1 MVINMKKQ
9 RGTEYGLVAVL
20 LLSLLLLWI
29 WTGFEEEAFLI
40 DDNRTQW
47 YPVMEKA
54 YEDVL
59 EGKIYYYDFYQMKG
73 MSIAEQGYYGIMNPF
88 MLLSYCLTHY
98 TPLRLS
104 TITIYIMMLFLM
116 GNSFFYLL
124 CCRIGCDEK
133 LSILMTLSYSTAGC
147 FVSFYCWYYVYNNY
161 FIIPLLLY
169 IFLIFG
175 EHRIGYFACGIVL
188 AVDLYLGNAQ
198 YACYHYML
206 FCILCMGMIALKKLR
221 YFGVMCVNVF
231 TGIILS
237 IPLLALLLE
246 TAGDF
251 GKNEEFFDCPIYLF
265 SFLIHSVVPHGILHR
280 LNCTFTFLG
289 VTVMDRSDNLVLYLG
304 APCLV
309 LGIILVVMIYGR
321 VRKYR
326 REAREAH
333 FKAKDE
339 IQYIVRGVYDLYE
352 AAVDMGFAKQIML
365 GCIVAMLC
373 FLSFMGE
380 GFVALVLNR
389 MPVIRNFRYL
399 FKAIFIITPL
409 INVLSAFAIAQSK
422 GKLKKVVVVL
432 TVLSVCAGICNAYY
446 TVQEVE
452 DLFDMRIDGSF
463 DEERTYAVKML
474 EEQNV
479 DYKNYRTAAFLKY
492 AGVNDECFD
501 ISNNLTRNF
510 ATGIGAFSLAG
521 YEIATPVERLKEF
534 DAIYLGSE
542 FFTVFADADTMK
554 HLYFSLQEQPKRIQ
568 NQLIDNGV
576 RYLLVER
583 SDSEQNLM
591 VMNRGE
597 QAVIQDYEE
606 DIIEA
611 IKNMSE
617 INVERV
623 SRLNQN
629 YDLIELSG
637 VNSLC
642 MNARKERVPL
652 SDENMQTLSFEAE
665 EPGIYYLAFSYD
677 SHLKAYLEKRDG
689 TKEKLAVEDAGNGTI
704 AIDTNNISGK
714 VVVTY
719 EDVLCHMGFLWEIV
733 VSILFVGI
741 CIVCIR
747 QNRKQTLG

>member
-1 MVINMKKQ
+1 MKKQ
-9 RGTEYGLVAVL
+9 RGIGYGLVAVL

-88 MLLSYCLTHY
+88 MLLSYCLAHY

-133 LSILMTLSYSTAGC
+133 LSILMTLSYSVAGC
-147 FVSFYCWYYVYNNY
+147 FAAFYYWYYIYNNY
-161 FIIPLLLY
+161 FIVPLLLY
-169 IFLIFG
+169 LFLVFG
-175 EHRIGYFACGIVL
+175 EHRMGYFACGIVL
-188 AVDLYLGNAQ
+188 AMDLYLGNAQ

-206 FCILCMGMIALKKLR
+206 FCILCIGMMALKKMR
-221 YFGVMCVNVF
+221 YFGVMCINVF
-231 TGIILS
+231 TGMILS
-237 IPLLALLLE
+237 IPLLALLIG
-246 TAGDF
+246 TAVDF
-251 GKNEEFFDCPIYLF
+251 GKNENFFDYPIYLF
-265 SFLIHSVVPHGILHR
+265 SFLLHSVIPQGILHS
-280 LNCTFTFLG
+280 LECAYPFLG
-289 VTVMDRSDNLVLYLG
+289 VNVMNRRDNLVLYLG

-321 VRKYR
+321 VRIYR
-326 REAREAH
+326 REARAAH

-339 IQYIVRGVYDLYE
+339 IQYIVRGLHDLYE
-352 AAVDMGFAKQIML
+352 KAVHMSFAKQMML
-365 GCIVAMLC
+365 GCVVAMLC

-380 GFVALVLNR
+380 GVVALVLSR
-389 MPVIRNFRYL
+389 MPVVKNFRYL
-399 FKAIFIITPL
+399 FKAIFIIAPL
-409 INVLSAFAIAQSK
+409 INVLSAFAITQSK
-422 GKLKKVVVVL
+422 GKLKTMVVAL
-432 TVLSVCAGICNAYY
+432 TVLCVCVGICNNYY
-446 TVQEVE
+446 TVQEVKN
-452 DLFDMRIDGSF
+452 LFDMRIDGSC
-463 DEERTYAVKML
+463 DEEKIYAVKML

-479 DYKNYRTAAFLKY
+479 DYKNYRTATFFKY

-501 ISNNLTRNF
+501 ISNNLTKNF
-510 ATGIGAFSLAG
+510 ATGIEAFSLAG
-521 YEIATPVERLKEF
+521 YEIATPVKRLKEF
-534 DAIYLGSE
+534 DAIYSQNE
-542 FFTVFADADTMK
+542 FFTVYADADTMEN
-554 HLYFSLQEQPKRIQ
+554 LYFSLLDQPKRIQ
-568 NQLIDNGV
+568 NQLIDNSV

-583 SDSEQNLM
+583 NDSEQNLM
-591 VMNRGE
+591 VMNRGR
-597 QAVIQDYEE
+597 QIVNKDYEE
-606 DIIEA
+606 DIIEV
-611 IKNMSE
+611 IENMSE

-665 EPGIYYLAFSYD
+665 EAGVYYLAFSYD
-677 SHLKAYLEKRDG
+677 SHLRAYLEKKDG
-689 TKEKLAVEDAGNGTI
+689 TKEKLAVEDAGNGRI
-704 AIDTNNISGK
+704 AIDTNNMSGK
-714 VVVTY
+714 VIVTY

-733 VSILFVGI
+733 VSILFVEI
-741 CIVCIR
+741 CIVCIG

>member
-1 MVINMKKQ
+1 MSIKMKKQ
-9 RGTEYGLVAVL
+9 RGIGYGLAAVL

-29 WTGFEEEAFLI
+29 WTGFEEEVFLI

-88 MLLSYCLTHY
+88 MLLSYCLVHY
-98 TPLRLS
+98 TALRLS

-147 FVSFYCWYYVYNNY
+147 FISFYCWYYVYNNY

-188 AVDLYLGNAQ
+188 AMDLYLGNAQ
-198 YACYHYML
+198 YACYHYIL

-221 YFGVMCVNVF
+221 YFGVMCVNVL

-237 IPLLALLLE
+237 VPLLALLLE

-265 SFLIHSVVPHGILHR
+265 SFLLHSVVPHGILHR
-280 LNCTFTFLG
+280 VNCTFTFLG

-321 VRKYR
+321 VREYR
-326 REAREAH
+326 REVRVAQ

-339 IQYIVRGVYDLYE
+339 IQYIVRGLHELYE

-380 GFVALVLNR
+380 GFVALVLSR

-399 FKAIFIITPL
+399 FKAIFIIAPL

-432 TVLSVCAGICNAYY
+432 TVLCVCAGICNAYY
-446 TVQEVE
+446 TVQEAE

-474 EEQNV
+474 EGQNV
-479 DYKNYRTAAFLKY
+479 DYKNYRTATFFKY

-501 ISNNLTRNF
+501 ISNNLTKNF

-521 YEIATPVERLKEF
+521 YEIATPAKRLKEF
-534 DAIYLGSE
+534 DAIYSQSE
-542 FFTVFADADTMK
+542 FFAVYAGADTMEN
-554 HLYFSLQEQPKRIQ
+554 LYFSLLEQPKRIQ

-576 RYLLVER
+576 RYLLLER

-591 VMNRGE
+591 VMNRE
-597 QAVIQDYEE
+597 RQVVNKDYEE
-606 DIIEA
+606 AIIEV
-611 IKNMSE
+611 IENMSE

-629 YDLIELSG
+629 YDLVELSE

-642 MNARKERVPL
+642 MNEGKERIPL

-665 EPGIYYLAFSYD
+665 ESGIYYLAFSYD
-677 SHLKAYLEKRDG
+677 SHLKAYLEKKDG
-689 TKEKLAVEDAGNGTI
+689 TKERLIVEDVDNGTI
-704 AIDTNNISGK
+704 AIDTNNMSGK
-714 VVVTY
+714 VIVTY
-719 EDVLCHMGFLWEIV
+719 ENALCCMGFLWEIV

>member
-1 MVINMKKQ
+1 MKKQ
-9 RGTEYGLVAVL
+9 RGIVYGLAAVL

-88 MLLSYCLTHY
+88 MLLSYCLAHY

-104 TITIYIMMLFLM
+104 TITIYIMMLFLT
-116 GNSFFYLL
+116 GNGFFYLL
-124 CCRIGCDEK
+124 CRRIGCDEK
-133 LSILMTLSYSTAGC
+133 LSILMTLSYSVAGC
-147 FVSFYCWYYVYNNY
+147 FAAFYYWYYIYNNY
-161 FIIPLLLY
+161 FIVPLLLY
-169 IFLIFG
+169 LFLVFG
-175 EHRIGYFACGIVL
+175 EHRMGYFACGIVL
-188 AVDLYLGNAQ
+188 AMDLYLGNAQ

-206 FCILCMGMIALKKLR
+206 FCILCIGMMALKKMR
-221 YFGVMCVNVF
+221 YFGVMCTNVF
-231 TGIILS
+231 TGMILS
-237 IPLLALLLE
+237 IPLLALLIG
-246 TAGDF
+246 TAVDF
-251 GKNEEFFDCPIYLF
+251 GKNENFFDYPIYLF
-265 SFLIHSVVPHGILHR
+265 SFLLHSVIPQGILHS
-280 LNCTFTFLG
+280 LECAYPFLG
-289 VTVMDRSDNLVLYLG
+289 VNVMNRRDNLVLYVG

-321 VRKYR
+321 VRIYR
-326 REAREAH
+326 REARAAH
-333 FKAKDE
+333 CKAKDE
-339 IQYIVRGVYDLYE
+339 IQYIVRGLHNLYE
-352 AAVDMGFAKQIML
+352 KAVHMSFAKQMML
-365 GCIVAMLC
+365 GCVVAMLC

-380 GFVALVLNR
+380 GVVALALSR
-389 MPVIRNFRYL
+389 LPVVKNFRYL
-399 FKAIFIITPL
+399 FKAIFIIAPL
-409 INVLSAFAIAQSK
+409 INVLSAFAITQSK
-422 GKLKKVVVVL
+422 GKLKTMVVAL
-432 TVLSVCAGICNAYY
+432 TVLCVCVGICNNYY
-446 TVQEVE
+446 TVQEVKN
-452 DLFDMRIDGSF
+452 LFDMRIDGSC
-463 DEERTYAVKML
+463 DEEKIYAVKML

-479 DYKNYRTAAFLKY
+479 DYKNYRTATFFKY

-501 ISNNLTRNF
+501 ISNNLTKNF
-510 ATGIGAFSLAG
+510 ATGIEAFSLAG
-521 YEIATPVERLKEF
+521 YEIATPVKRLKEF
-534 DAIYLGSE
+534 DAIYSQNE
-542 FFTVFADADTMK
+542 FFTVYADADTMEN
-554 HLYFSLQEQPKRIQ
+554 LYFSLLDQPKRIQ
-568 NQLIDNGV
+568 NQLIDNSV

-583 SDSEQNLM
+583 NDSEQNLM
-591 VMNRGE
+591 VMNRGR
-597 QAVIQDYEE
+597 QVVNKDYEE
-606 DIIEA
+606 DIIEV
-611 IKNMSE
+611 IENMSE

-677 SHLKAYLEKRDG
+677 SHLKAYLEKKDG

-704 AIDTNNISGK
+704 AIDTNSKSGK
-714 VVVTY
+714 VIVTY
-719 EDVLCHMGFLWEIV
+719 EDELCHMGFLWEIV

>member
-1 MVINMKKQ
+1 MKKQ
-9 RGTEYGLVAVL
+9 RGIVYGLAAVL

-88 MLLSYCLTHY
+88 MLLSYCLAHY
-98 TPLRLS
+98 TPLGLS

-124 CCRIGCDEK
+124 CRRIGCDEK
-133 LSILMTLSYSTAGC
+133 LSILMTLSYSVAGC
-147 FVSFYCWYYVYNNY
+147 FAAFYYWYYIYNNY
-161 FIIPLLLY
+161 FIVPLLLY
-169 IFLIFG
+169 LFFVFG
-175 EHRIGYFACGIVL
+175 EHRMGYFACGIVL
-188 AVDLYLGNAQ
+188 AMDLYLGNAQ

-206 FCILCMGMIALKKLR
+206 FCILCIGMMALKKMR
-221 YFGVMCVNVF
+221 YFGVMCTNVF
-231 TGIILS
+231 TGMILS
-237 IPLLALLLE
+237 IPLLALLIG
-246 TAGDF
+246 TAVDF
-251 GKNEEFFDCPIYLF
+251 GKNENFFDYPIYLF
-265 SFLIHSVVPHGILHR
+265 SFLLHSVIPQGILHS
-280 LNCTFTFLG
+280 LECAYPFLG
-289 VTVMDRSDNLVLYLG
+289 VNVMNRRDNLVLYLG

-321 VRKYR
+321 VRIYR
-326 REAREAH
+326 REARAAH

-339 IQYIVRGVYDLYE
+339 IQYIVRGLHDLYE
-352 AAVDMGFAKQIML
+352 KAVHMSFAKQMML
-365 GCIVAMLC
+365 GCVVAMLC

-380 GFVALVLNR
+380 GVVALVLSR

-399 FKAIFIITPL
+399 FKAIFIIAPL
-409 INVLSAFAIAQSK
+409 INVLSAFAITQSK
-422 GKLKKVVVVL
+422 GKLKTMVVAL
-432 TVLSVCAGICNAYY
+432 TVLCVCVGICNNYY
-446 TVQEVE
+446 TVQEVKN
-452 DLFDMRIDGSF
+452 LFDMRIDGSC
-463 DEERTYAVKML
+463 DEEKIYAVKML

-479 DYKNYRTAAFLKY
+479 DYKNYRTATFFKY

-501 ISNNLTRNF
+501 ISNNLTKNF
-510 ATGIGAFSLAG
+510 ATGIEAFSLAG
-521 YEIATPVERLKEF
+521 YEIATPVKRLKEF
-534 DAIYLGSE
+534 DAIYSQNE
-542 FFTVFADADTMK
+542 FLTVYADADTMEN
-554 HLYFSLQEQPKRIQ
+554 LYFSLLEQPKRIQ

-583 SDSEQNLM
+583 NDSEQNLM
-591 VMNRGE
+591 VMNRGR
-597 QAVIQDYEE
+597 QIVNKDYEE
-606 DIIEA
+606 DIIEV
-611 IKNMSE
+611 IENMSE

-665 EPGIYYLAFSYD
+665 EAGVYYLAFSYD
-677 SHLKAYLEKRDG
+677 SHLRAYLEKKDG

-714 VVVTY
+714 VIVTY
-719 EDVLCHMGFLWEIV
+719 EDELCHMGFLWEIV

-741 CIVCIR
+741 CIVCIS
-747 QNRKQTLG
+747 

>member
-1 MVINMKKQ
+1 MAIKMKKQ
-9 RGTEYGLVAVL
+9 RGIGYGLAAVL

-88 MLLSYCLTHY
+88 MLLSYCMAHY

-124 CCRIGCDEK
+124 CCRIGCNEK
-133 LSILMTLSYSTAGC
+133 LSILMTLSYSVAGC
-147 FVSFYCWYYVYNNY
+147 FSAFYYWYYVYNNY
-161 FIIPLLLY
+161 FIVPLLLY
-169 IFLIFG
+169 LFLVLG

-188 AVDLYLGNAQ
+188 AMDLYLGNAQ
-198 YACYHYML
+198 YACYHYMM

-221 YFGVMCVNVF
+221 YFGVMFVNVF

-237 IPLLALLLE
+237 VPLLALLLGA
-246 TAGDF
+246 AGDF
-251 GKNEEFFDCPIYLF
+251 GKNEEFFYCPIYLF
-265 SFLIHSVVPHGILHR
+265 NFLIHSVVPHGILHR
-280 LNCTFTFLG
+280 LNCTFNFMG

-321 VRKYR
+321 VCKYR
-326 REAREAH
+326 IEMEKAQ

-339 IQYIVRGVYDLYE
+339 IQYIVRGLHELYE
-352 AAVDMGFAKQIML
+352 EAVHMSFEKQMLL
-365 GCIVAMLC
+365 GCIVIMLC
-373 FLSFMGE
+373 FLSLMGE
-380 GFVALVLNR
+380 GVVALVLSR
-389 MPVIRNFRYL
+389 MPVIGNFRYL
-399 FKAIFIITPL
+399 FKAIFIISPL

-422 GKLKKVVVVL
+422 GKLKKAVVVL
-432 TVLSVCAGICNAYY
+432 AVLSVCAGICNTYY

-452 DLFDMRIDGSF
+452 DLFDMRTDGSF
-463 DEERTYAVKML
+463 DEERAYAVKML
-474 EEQNV
+474 EEQKV
-479 DYKNYRTAAFLKY
+479 DYKNYRTATFFKY

-521 YEIATPVERLKEF
+521 YEIATPAKRLKEF
-534 DAIYLGSE
+534 DAIYSQSE
-542 FFTVFADADTMK
+542 FFAVYAGADTMEN
-554 HLYFSLQEQPKRIQ
+554 LYFSLLEQPKRIQ

-576 RYLLVER
+576 RYLLLER

-591 VMNRGE
+591 VMNRE
-597 QAVIQDYEE
+597 RQVVNKDYEE
-606 DIIEA
+606 AIIEV
-611 IKNMSE
+611 IENMSE
-617 INVERV
+617 INVESV

-642 MNARKERVPL
+642 MNEGKERIPL

-665 EPGIYYLAFSYD
+665 EPGVYNLAFSYD
-677 SHLKAYLEKRDG
+677 SRLKAYLEKTDG

-704 AIDTNNISGK
+704 AIDTNNMSGK
-714 VVVTY
+714 VIVTY
-719 EDVLCHMGFLWEIV
+719 ENALCYMGFLWEIIM
-733 VSILFVGI
+733 SILFVGI
-741 CIVCIR
+741 CVHSVFI
-747 QNRKQTLG
+747 

>member
-1 MVINMKKQ
+1 MAIKMKKQ
-9 RGTEYGLVAVL
+9 RGIGYGLAAVL

-88 MLLSYCLTHY
+88 MLLSYCMAHY

-133 LSILMTLSYSTAGC
+133 LSILMTLSYSVAGC
-147 FVSFYCWYYVYNNY
+147 FSAFYYWYYVYNNY
-161 FIIPLLLY
+161 FIVPLLLY
-169 IFLIFG
+169 LFLVLG

-188 AVDLYLGNAQ
+188 AMDLYLGNAQ
-198 YACYHYML
+198 YACYHYMM

-221 YFGVMCVNVF
+221 YFGVMFVNVF

-237 IPLLALLLE
+237 VPLLALLLGA
-246 TAGDF
+246 AGDF
-251 GKNEEFFDCPIYLF
+251 GKNEEFFYCPIYLF
-265 SFLIHSVVPHGILHR
+265 NFLIHSVVPHGILHR
-280 LNCTFTFLG
+280 LNCTFNFMG

-321 VRKYR
+321 VCKYR
-326 REAREAH
+326 IEMEKAQ

-339 IQYIVRGVYDLYE
+339 IQYIVRGLHELYE
-352 AAVDMGFAKQIML
+352 EAVHMSFEKQMLLECIVIML
-365 GCIVAMLC
+365 Y
-373 FLSFMGE
+373 FLSLMGE
-380 GFVALVLNR
+380 GVVALVLSR
-389 MPVIRNFRYL
+389 MPVIGNFRYL
-399 FKAIFIITPL
+399 FKAIFIIAPL

-422 GKLKKVVVVL
+422 GKLKKAVVVL
-432 TVLSVCAGICNAYY
+432 AVLSVCAGICNTYY

-452 DLFDMRIDGSF
+452 DLFDMRTDGSF
-463 DEERTYAVKML
+463 DEERAYAVKML
-474 EEQNV
+474 EEQKV
-479 DYKNYRTAAFLKY
+479 DYKNYRTATFFKY

-521 YEIATPVERLKEF
+521 YEIATPAKRLKEF
-534 DAIYLGSE
+534 DAIYSQSE
-542 FFTVFADADTMK
+542 FFVVYAGADTMEN
-554 HLYFSLQEQPKRIQ
+554 LYFSLQEQPKRIQ

-591 VMNRGE
+591 VMNRE
-597 QAVIQDYEE
+597 RQAVIEDYEE
-606 DIIEA
+606 AIIEV
-611 IKNMSE
+611 IENMSE

-665 EPGIYYLAFSYD
+665 EPGVYNLAFSYD
-677 SHLKAYLEKRDG
+677 SHLKAYLDKKDG
-689 TKEKLAVEDAGNGTI
+689 TKEKLAVEDAGNGRI
-704 AIDTNNISGK
+704 AIDTNNMSGK
-714 VVVTY
+714 VIVTY
-719 EDVLCHMGFLWEIV
+719 ENALCYMGFLWEIV

-741 CIVCIR
+741 CVRCVFI
-747 QNRKQTLG
+747 

>member
-1 MVINMKKQ
+1 MKKQ
-9 RGTEYGLVAVL
+9 RGTGYGLAAVL

-29 WTGFEEEAFLI
+29 WTGFEEETFLI

-73 MSIAEQGYYGIMNPF
+73 MSIAEQGYYGITNPF
-88 MLLSYCLTHY
+88 MLLSYCLAHY

-104 TITIYIMMLFLM
+104 TITIYIMLLFLM

-124 CCRIGCDEK
+124 CRRIGCDEK
-133 LSILMTLSYSTAGC
+133 LSILMTLSYSVAGC
-147 FVSFYCWYYVYNNY
+147 FLAFYYWYYVYNNY
-161 FIIPLLLY
+161 FIVPLLLY
-169 IFLIFG
+169 LFFVFG
-175 EHRIGYFACGIVL
+175 EHRMGYFACGIVL
-188 AVDLYLGNAQ
+188 AMDLYLGNAQ

-206 FCILCMGMIALKKLR
+206 FCILCLGMMALKKMR
-221 YFGVMCVNVF
+221 YFGVMCTNVF
-231 TGIILS
+231 TGMILS
-237 IPLLALLLE
+237 IPLFVLLIG
-246 TAGDF
+246 TAVDF
-251 GKNEEFFDCPIYLF
+251 GKNENFFDYPIYLF
-265 SFLIHSVVPHGILHR
+265 SFLLHSVIPHGILHR
-280 LNCTFTFLG
+280 LNYTFSFLG
-289 VTVMDRSDNLVLYLG
+289 VSVMSRRDNLVLYLG

-309 LGIILVVMIYGR
+309 LGIILVAMIYGR

-339 IQYIVRGVYDLYE
+339 IQFIVRGMHDLYE
-352 AAVDMGFAKQIML
+352 KAVHMSFEKQVVL

-373 FLSFMGE
+373 FLSLMGE
-380 GFVALVLNR
+380 GGVALVLNR

-409 INVLSAFAIAQSK
+409 INVLSAFAITQSK
-422 GKLKKVVVVL
+422 GKLKTIVVAL
-432 TVLSVCAGICNAYY
+432 TVLCVCVGICNNYY
-446 TVQEVE
+446 TVREVKN
-452 DLFDMRIDGSF
+452 LFDMRIDGSC
-463 DEERTYAVKML
+463 DEEKIYAVKML

-479 DYKNYRTAAFLKY
+479 DYKNYRTATFFKY

-501 ISNNLTRNF
+501 ISTNLTKNF
-510 ATGIGAFSLAG
+510 ATGIEAFSLAG
-521 YEIATPVERLKEF
+521 YEIATPAKRLKEF
-534 DAIYLGSE
+534 DAIYSQSE
-542 FFTVFADADTMK
+542 FFTVYADADTMEN
-554 HLYFSLQEQPKRIQ
+554 LYFSLLDQPKRIR
-568 NQLIDNGV
+568 NQLIDNSV

-583 SDSEQNLM
+583 NDSEQNLM
-591 VMNRGE
+591 VMNRGR
-597 QAVIQDYEE
+597 QIVNKDYEE
-606 DIIEA
+606 DIIEV
-611 IKNMSE
+611 IENMSE

-665 EPGIYYLAFSYD
+665 EAGVYYLAFSYD
-677 SHLKAYLEKRDG
+677 SHLRAYLEKKDG

-704 AIDTNNISGK
+704 AIDTNNMSGK
-714 VVVTY
+714 VIVTY

-733 VSILFVGI
+733 VSILFVEI
-741 CIVCIR
+741 CIACIS

>member
-1 MVINMKKQ
+1 MKKQ
-9 RGTEYGLVAVL
+9 RGIVYGLAAVL

-88 MLLSYCLTHY
+88 MLLSYCLAHY

-175 EHRIGYFACGIVL
+175 EHRIGYFASGIVL
-188 AVDLYLGNAQ
+188 AMDLYLGNAQ
-198 YACYHYML
+198 YACYHYVL

-231 TGIILS
+231 TGIVLS

-289 VTVMDRSDNLVLYLG
+289 VTVIDRSDNLVLYLG

-309 LGIILVVMIYGR
+309 LGIILVVKIYR
-321 VRKYR
+321 WVRKYR
-326 REAREAH
+326 IEVKTTQ
-333 FKAKDE
+333 FNAKDE
-339 IQYIVRGVYDLYE
+339 IQYIVRGLHDLYE
-352 AAVDMGFAKQIML
+352 KAVHMSFTKQMML

-373 FLSFMGE
+373 FLSFMSE
-380 GFVALVLNR
+380 GIVAHVLNR
-389 MPVIRNFRYL
+389 IPVIRNFRYL
-399 FKAIFIITPL
+399 FKAIFIIVPL
-409 INVLSAFAIAQSK
+409 INVLSAFAITQSK
-422 GKLKKVVVVL
+422 GKLKTMVVAL
-432 TVLSVCAGICNAYY
+432 TVLCVCVGICNNYY
-446 TVQEVE
+446 TVQEVKN
-452 DLFDMRIDGSF
+452 LFDMRIDGSC
-463 DEERTYAVKML
+463 DEEKIYAVKML

-479 DYKNYRTAAFLKY
+479 DYKNYRTATFFKY

-501 ISNNLTRNF
+501 ISNNLTKNF
-510 ATGIGAFSLAG
+510 ATGIEAFSLAG
-521 YEIATPVERLKEF
+521 YEIATPVKWLKEF
-534 DAIYLGSE
+534 DAIYSQNE
-542 FFTVFADADTMK
+542 FFTVYADADTMEN
-554 HLYFSLQEQPKRIQ
+554 LYFSLLDQPKRIQ
-568 NQLIDNGV
+568 NQLIDNSV

-583 SDSEQNLM
+583 NDSEQNLM
-591 VMNRGE
+591 VMNRGR
-597 QAVIQDYEE
+597 QIVNKDYEE
-606 DIIEA
+606 DIIEV
-611 IKNMSE
+611 IENMSE

-665 EPGIYYLAFSYD
+665 EAGVYYLAFSYD
-677 SHLKAYLEKRDG
+677 SHLRAYLERKDG

-704 AIDTNNISGK
+704 AIDTNNMSGK
-714 VVVTY
+714 VIVTY
-719 EDVLCHMGFLWEIV
+719 EDELCHMGFLWEIV